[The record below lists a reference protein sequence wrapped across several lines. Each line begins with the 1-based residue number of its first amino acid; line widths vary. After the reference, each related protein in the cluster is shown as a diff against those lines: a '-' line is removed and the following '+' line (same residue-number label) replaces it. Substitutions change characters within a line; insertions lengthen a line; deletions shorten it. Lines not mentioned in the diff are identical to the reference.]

1 VKHTTRASLAALALA
16 LACTR
21 ALPPPAV
28 PGPAPPMP
36 PTPQG
41 PQGPRAPGPCLR
53 IERIVVHKGERR
65 LWASCAGGAVVALP
79 VALGRA
85 AEGPKRALGDQ
96 RTPEGEYRVAGPPRA
111 SRFHR
116 FLPIDYPSTAD
127 ADRALA
133 EGRLARGDH
142 ARIVAALRNGRLPP
156 ANTSLGGGLG
166 FHGEG
171 VRWRGESVALDWTD
185 GCVALSDSDLDF
197 LIARVGEGT
206 PVLLLGADAPIPLF
220 AAP

>member
-1 VKHTTRASLAALALA
+1 MKPKLATGLAALALGF
-16 LACTR
+16 ACAR
-21 ALPPPAV
+21 ALPPPAGPEPV
-28 PGPAPPMP
+28 PPVPPAPSEAGEPA
-36 PTPQG
+36 
-41 PQGPRAPGPCLR
+41 APGPCLR

-65 LWASCAGGAVVALP
+65 LWARCKGGAVVMLP

-85 AEGPKRALGDQ
+85 PEGPKRAVGDQ

-116 FLPIDYPSTAD
+116 FLPIDYPSIVD

-133 EGRLARGDH
+133 AGRLGRDDH
-142 ARIVAALRNGRLPP
+142 ARIVAAHRSGRLPP
-156 ANTSLGGGLG
+156 PNTSLGGALG

-171 VRWRGESVALDWTD
+171 VRWRGESTTLDWTD
-185 GCVALSDSDLDF
+185 GCIALADADLDF

-206 PVLLLGADAPIPLF
+206 PVSLLGAGAPVPLF

>member
-1 VKHTTRASLAALALA
+1 
-16 LACTR
+16 
-21 ALPPPAV
+21 
-28 PGPAPPMP
+28 
-36 PTPQG
+36 
-41 PQGPRAPGPCLR
+41 
-53 IERIVVHKGERR
+53 
-65 LWASCAGGAVVALP
+65 LP

-85 AEGPKRALGDQ
+85 PEGPKRSMGDQ

-116 FLPIDYPSTAD
+116 FMPIDYPSTAD

-133 EGRLARGDH
+133 EGRLTRGDH
-142 ARIVAALRNGRLPP
+142 ARIVAAQQSGRLPL
-156 ANTSLGGGLG
+156 ANTPLGGGLG

-171 VRWRGESVALDWTD
+171 VRWRGESAALDWTD
-185 GCVALSDSDLDF
+185 GCIALSDADLDF

-206 PVLLLGADAPIPLF
+206 PVSVLGAGAPVPLF

>member
-1 VKHTTRASLAALALA
+1 VKPKLATGLAALALGF
-16 LACTR
+16 ACAR
-21 ALPPPAV
+21 PLPPPAV
-28 PGPAPPMP
+28 PEPAPPAP
-36 PTPQG
+36 AVLAEPA
-41 PQGPRAPGPCLR
+41 APGPCLR

-65 LWASCAGGAVVALP
+65 LWARCAGGAVVALP

-171 VRWRGESVALDWTD
+171 VRWRGESAALDWTD

-206 PVLLLGADAPIPLF
+206 PVSLLGADAPVPLF

>member
-1 VKHTTRASLAALALA
+1 MKHTTRASLAALALA

-28 PGPAPPMP
+28 PEPAPPVP
-36 PTPQG
+36 PAPAAE
-41 PQGPRAPGPCLR
+41 PRAPGACLR
-53 IERIVVHKGERR
+53 IERVVVHKGQRR
-65 LWASCAGGAVVALP
+65 LWARCAGGAVVTLP

-85 AEGPKRALGDQ
+85 PEGPKRAMGDQ

-116 FLPIDYPSTAD
+116 FLPIDYPSIAD

-133 EGRLARGDH
+133 EGRLVRGEH
-142 ARIVAALRNGRLPP
+142 AGIVAAHRNGRLPP

-171 VRWRGESVALDWTD
+171 VRWRGESAALDWTD

-206 PVLLLGADAPIPLF
+206 PVSLLGADAPVPLF